1 MKLSG
6 ILLIMLGFSV
16 VLLPDNW
23 NHYLANIIRSWLAK
37 LKTKESLKK
46 NGSRVQ
52 DTATAALSRLRTPSG
67 RVK

>member
-6 ILLIMLGFSV
+6 VLLIMFGFSV
-16 VLLPDNW
+16 VLLPNNW
-23 NHYLANIIRSWLAK
+23 NHYVTYIIRSWLTTW
-37 LKTKESLKK
+37 KTKEVLKK

-52 DTATAALSRLRTPSG
+52 DTTTAALSRLRTPSG